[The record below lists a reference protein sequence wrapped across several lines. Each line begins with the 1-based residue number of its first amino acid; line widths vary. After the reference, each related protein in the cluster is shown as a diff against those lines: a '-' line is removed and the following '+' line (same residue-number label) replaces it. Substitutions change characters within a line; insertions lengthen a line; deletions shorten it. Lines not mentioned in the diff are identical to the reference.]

1 MTGGARQ
8 RTVSRPVRLDG
19 HGLHSGRPASLTI
32 SPAETG
38 TGLRFRRMDLEG
50 SPEISVDLE
59 HVVETE
65 RGTTLGAGDA
75 RVLTV
80 EHVLAALLA
89 LRIDNALLD
98 LDGPEVP
105 IRDGSFADWV
115 DAIDEAGASEQ
126 DAPARFVSVRS
137 PVIVTGPNGQSYKA
151 VAGEGLTISA
161 TIDFE
166 HPVIGR
172 QHGSFSIDESSFR
185 KELAPARTFGFRSEA
200 EALRARGLALGASL
214 ENAVVLDESG
224 VMNDG
229 LRFEDEFLRH
239 KIGDVA
245 GDLAL
250 LGARLDAHILTERP
264 SHGGNVELARA
275 IMANDRQTSRSP
287 VMDITRILEVLPH
300 RYPMLLVDRVTEIVE
315 GERIVGLK
323 NVTINEPF
331 FQGHYPGHPIMPGV
345 LIIEAMAQTG
355 GLLLMDKLEGV
366 ENKVVY
372 FMTMDEVKFRRPV
385 TPGDTLVFEVEV
397 VQSRRDT
404 VRMKG
409 RALVEGAVAAEAIF
423 MARIVDK

>member
-1 MTGGARQ
+1 M
-8 RTVSRPVRLDG
+8 
-19 HGLHSGRPASLTI
+19 
-32 SPAETG
+32 
-38 TGLRFRRMDLEG
+38 
-50 SPEISVDLE
+50 
-59 HVVETE
+59 
-65 RGTTLGAGDA
+65 
-75 RVLTV
+75 
-80 EHVLAALLA
+80 
-89 LRIDNALLD
+89 
-98 LDGPEVP
+98 
-105 IRDGSFADWV
+105 
-115 DAIDEAGASEQ
+115 
-126 DAPARFVSVRS
+126 SVR
-137 PVIVTGPNGQSYKA
+137 GGGGQSY
-151 VAGEGLTISA
+151 VAEAANGLRISA

-172 QHGSFSIDESSFR
+172 QHGSFLIDEDSFGA
-185 KELAPARTFGFRSEA
+185 EVAPARTFGFRAEA

-214 ENAVVLDESG
+214 ENVVVLDESG

-275 IMANDRQTSRSP
+275 LMAHDRQTSRSP
-287 VMDITRILEVLPH
+287 VMDITRIMEVLPH
-300 RYPMLLVDRVTEIVE
+300 RYPMLLVDRITEIVE
-315 GERIVGLK
+315 GERIVGIK

-345 LIIEAMAQTG
+345 LIVEAMAQTG

-404 VRMKG
+404 VRMSGK
-409 RALVEGAVAAEAIF
+409 ALVEGNVAAEAVF